1 MLTWL
6 IGVAIF
12 VVLWGALWRVSAK
25 AGFGALIG
33 LPLAWIFSRL
43 LTPYITGMNQIPI
56 WLPPLPLAII
66 ALTLFV
72 FGTIVWFRADKLPP
86 PKGRESHD
94 DHGHGHGHH

>member
-6 IGVAIF
+6 VGVAVF
-12 VVLWGALWRVSAK
+12 VVLWGALWRVSPK

-43 LTPYITGMNQIPI
+43 LTPYITGMNEIPV

-72 FGTIVWFRADKLPP
+72 FGTIVFFRADKLPP
-86 PKGRESHD
+86 PKVRDSHD
-94 DHGHGHGHH
+94 EHGHDHH